1 MKCKQCK
8 VRMSDIFTEHE
19 YEHDGIKKKIINVPA
34 YQCPQCNN
42 IMIPDLVREKLGA
55 FAEWEK
61 GSIVDY
67 AKCEQNEAD
76 IFATLHTFKNLL
88 GL

>member
-8 VRMSDIFTEHE
+8 VRMSDILTEHE
-19 YEHDGIKKKIINVPA
+19 YEHEGVKKQHINVPA
-34 YQCPQCNN
+34 CQCPQCNN
-42 IMIPDLVREKLGA
+42 IIISDFVIEKLGA

-61 GSIVDY
+61 GLVVDY
-67 AKCEQNEAD
+67 AKCEQNEAE